1 MPIYEYECEKCRT
14 TFEAM
19 QAISA
24 RPLKNCNKPN
34 CKGKVHR
41 LVSASGFILKG
52 SGWYTSDYPSEAR
65 KKGWESEGQN
75 ATASS
80 NTMLTTTPLIKKLL
94 PLNPKQLLLKKSL
107 LKRLPKNLLRR
118 TRIPGVKNPAPKP
131 PPKLTEARWQSL
143 KIFTKIF
150 SPLLRMGSLL
160 FQQILR

>member
-24 RPLKNCNKPN
+24 RPLKNCNKSN

-80 NTMLTTTPLIKKLL
+80 NTNTESDTSNEKTPAPEPQAAAPAEKIAAKAAPKKLAQK
-94 PLNPKQLLLKKSL
+94 NPYAGSKKS
-107 LKRLPKNLLRR
+107 R
-118 TRIPGVKNPAPKP
+118 TK
-131 PPKLTEARWQSL
+131 TS
-143 KIFTKIF
+143 T
-150 SPLLRMGSLL
+150 
-160 FQQILR
+160 

>member
-24 RPLKNCNKPN
+24 RPLKTCNKSN
-34 CKGKVHR
+34 CKGKVYR

-80 NTMLTTTPLIKKLL
+80 NTNADNDTSNKKTPAPEPQAAAPAEKIAAKAAPKKLAQK
-94 PLNPKQLLLKKSL
+94 NPYSGGKKS
-107 LKRLPKNLLRR
+107 R
-118 TRIPGVKNPAPKP
+118 TK
-131 PPKLTEARWQSL
+131 TS
-143 KIFTKIF
+143 T
-150 SPLLRMGSLL
+150 
-160 FQQILR
+160 

>member
-24 RPLKNCNKPN
+24 RPLKNCTKSN

-80 NTMLTTTPLIKKLL
+80 NTNTDNDTSNEKTPAPEPQAAAPAEKIAAKAAPKKLAQK
-94 PLNPKQLLLKKSL
+94 NPYSGGKKS
-107 LKRLPKNLLRR
+107 R
-118 TRIPGVKNPAPKP
+118 TK
-131 PPKLTEARWQSL
+131 TS
-143 KIFTKIF
+143 T
-150 SPLLRMGSLL
+150 
-160 FQQILR
+160 

>member
-24 RPLKNCNKPN
+24 RPLKNCNKSN

-65 KKGWESEGQN
+65 KKGWECEGQN
-75 ATASS
+75 ATATSS
-80 NTMLTTTPLIKKLL
+80 TNTGNDTPNEKNPTPKPQTTAPAEKIATESAPKK
-94 PLNPKQLLLKKSL
+94 PAQKNPYSGGKKS
-107 LKRLPKNLLRR
+107 R
-118 TRIPGVKNPAPKP
+118 TK
-131 PPKLTEARWQSL
+131 TS
-143 KIFTKIF
+143 T
-150 SPLLRMGSLL
+150 
-160 FQQILR
+160 